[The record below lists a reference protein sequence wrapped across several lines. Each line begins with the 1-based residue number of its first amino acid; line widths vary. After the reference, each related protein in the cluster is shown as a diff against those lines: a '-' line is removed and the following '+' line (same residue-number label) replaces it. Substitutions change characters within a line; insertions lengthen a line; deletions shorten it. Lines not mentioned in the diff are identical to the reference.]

1 MEQNTNIR
9 NTCNTSEYINLSN
22 IDNEE
27 NKNSIFENLY
37 DITNDSERSNIF
49 TPFSNS
55 KVRKKFV
62 TKIFCIITTIQLFSC
77 ITSIIFYNSNSFKN
91 FVYSDK
97 GITFSC
103 LSGILLISIL
113 IFLINFPEF
122 GKYSPSNYILLI
134 IISLIQAYSYCLFNI
149 LKDAETF
156 NSVIYANLLISGF
169 LCLLSYQNKID
180 FTDFSMMFFSIIIA
194 VTFIV
199 IRDLHF
205 KIVIGHTL
213 LGCFISILNII
224 YTIYDIQYTVSDNRM
239 NEYDEYDHVFAVL
252 TLYFDV
258 FNLIVYLLKKIKL
271 KLCN

>member
-1 MEQNTNIR
+1 MEKDTNIK
-9 NTCNTSEYINLSN
+9 NKYNTSEYINLSN

-37 DITNDSERSNIF
+37 DITVDSERSNIF

-62 TKIFCIITTIQLFSC
+62 TKIFCILISIQLFSC
-77 ITSIIFYNSNSFKN
+77 ITSIIFYNSNSLKN

-97 GITFSC
+97 GVTFSC
-103 LSGILLISIL
+103 LSGILFISIL

-149 LKDAETF
+149 LKDSETF

-180 FTDFSMMFFSIIIA
+180 FTDFSMTFFSIIIA
-194 VTFIV
+194 VTFII

-205 KIVIGHTL
+205 KIIIGHTL
-213 LGCFISILNII
+213 LGCSITILSII

-239 NEYDEYDHVFAVL
+239 NEYDEYDYVFAVL

-258 FNLIVYLLKKIKL
+258 LNLIVYLFKKIKF
-271 KLCN
+271 KLCS

>member
-1 MEQNTNIR
+1 MAKDTNIE
-9 NTCNTSEYINLSN
+9 NTYNTSEYINLSN
-22 IDNEE
+22 IDNEVNE
-27 NKNSIFENLY
+27 KSILDNLY
-37 DITNDSERSNIF
+37 DVTNYSERNNIF

-55 KVRKKFV
+55 KIRKKFV
-62 TKIFCIITTIQLFSC
+62 TKIFCIITIIQLFSC
-77 ITSIIFYNSNSFKN
+77 ISSIIFYNSNSFKN

-113 IFLINFPEF
+113 IFLIHFPEF

-134 IISLIQAYSYCLFNI
+134 IISLIQAYSYCLFNV

-180 FTDFSMMFFSIIIA
+180 FTDFSMTFFSIIIA
-194 VTFIV
+194 ITFII
-199 IRDLHF
+199 IRDLHY
-205 KIVIGHTL
+205 KILIGHTL
-213 LGCFISILNII
+213 LGCSFTILSII
-224 YTIYDIQYTVSDNRM
+224 YIIYDIQYTVSDNRM

-258 FNLIVYLLKKIKL
+258 FNLIVYLIKKIKL

>member
-169 LCLLSYQNKID
+169 LCLLSYLNKID

-199 IRDLHF
+199 IRDLYF